1 MPGLSDELNQA
12 QKNVATREPV
22 AKLISAGPGPEG
34 GRRGPEGLRPD
45 PPSTT
50 VSTSRNA
57 ARSTLVGPKLNCAL
71 PAFPVVDPTGKR
83 YLDGDASTGGFTDVA
98 VDMGATGDV
107 ETWTHPMSLLPT
119 LPGQI

>member
-1 MPGLSDELNQA
+1 LPVEEHTDIYLEVHARVERRAEPGTE
-12 QKNVATREPV
+12 NVATREPV

-34 GRRGPEGLRPD
+34 GHRGPEGPRPG
-45 PPSTT
+45 PPSGT

-83 YLDGDASTGGFTDVA
+83 YLEGGASTGGFTDVSRRHGC
-98 VDMGATGDV
+98 DRRR
-107 ETWTHPMSLLPT
+107 
-119 LPGQI
+119 